1 MTVATKLK
9 KATFKHIESEL
20 YSYHDTL
27 KEINNLRKDIMFTKE
42 NDDENIGGGRSSFI
56 SSPTEQI
63 ATRLATHKRLGQ
75 LEEVTTCYSEGI
87 HRLTRGLSKVGEVE
101 VLDTTADVN
110 MGWNSGIL
118 ACESSN
124 SYEMERYSHLCS
136 SGRIRV
142 EINTRP
148 KV

>member
-42 NDDENIGGGRSSFI
+42 NDDENIGGGRSSFP

-75 LEEVTTCYSEGI
+75 LEEVTHAIQKVYTGLPEDYQKLMRLKYWTRPQTLTWEGI
-87 HRLTRGLSKVGEVE
+87 ADKIPVSRRTAFNMRDEVVWSIGEV
-101 VLDTTADVN
+101 L
-110 MGWNSGIL
+110 GW
-118 ACESSN
+118 
-124 SYEMERYSHLCS
+124 R
-136 SGRIRV
+136 
-142 EINTRP
+142 
-148 KV
+148 

>member
-1 MTVATKLK
+1 MTTATKLK

-75 LEEVTTCYSEGI
+75 LEDVTHAIQKVYTGLPEDYQKLMRLKYWTRPQTLTWEGI
-87 HRLTRGLSKVGEVE
+87 AESLHVNRA
-101 VLDTTADVN
+101 TAMRWRDVIIFAVAES
-110 MGWNSGIL
+110 MGW
-118 ACESSN
+118 
-124 SYEMERYSHLCS
+124 R
-136 SGRIRV
+136 
-142 EINTRP
+142 
-148 KV
+148 